1 MTHRIAQT
9 TPDPTPS
16 FDVGV
21 TSLRPVA
28 GPPDPTSPP
37 RRGCK
42 ATATGPAG
50 RTTRPARRRRGE
62 LSADDYQALGAFR
75 LALRRFLAFSEA
87 EARALGLSPQQ
98 HQALLVV
105 RTESGVRAL
114 SVGQLAER
122 LLIRNHSAVGL
133 VERLVERG
141 LLTRAPAADDRR
153 RIELTLTDAGAAAL
167 EVISRKNLAKL
178 KSTVPVF
185 LELMRTLERLEA
197 PAPARGSPPPCG
209 GVIRPED

>member
-1 MTHRIAQT
+1 MTDRIAQP
-9 TPDPTPS
+9 TPDPAPS
-16 FDVGV
+16 FDLGAARLPAAGSPASMSPVRR
-21 TSLRPVA
+21 SRKAPVA
-28 GPPDPTSPP
+28 APAARMTSS
-37 RRGCK
+37 
-42 ATATGPAG
+42 A
-50 RTTRPARRRRGE
+50 RPRRRG
-62 LSADDYQALGAFR
+62 LTADDYQALGAFR

-105 RTESGVRAL
+105 RTESGPRAL

-133 VERLVERG
+133 VERLAERG
-141 LLTRAPAADDRR
+141 LLTRTPATDDRR
-153 RIELTLTDAGAAAL
+153 RIELSLTSAGAAAL

-197 PAPARGSPPPCG
+197 PAPARGSPPPCD